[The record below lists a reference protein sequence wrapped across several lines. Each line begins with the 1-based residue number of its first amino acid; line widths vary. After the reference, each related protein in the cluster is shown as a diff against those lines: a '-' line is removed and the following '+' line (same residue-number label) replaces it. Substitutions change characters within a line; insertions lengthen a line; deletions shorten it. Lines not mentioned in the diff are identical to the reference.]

1 MSVENNKETARRYY
15 DDVLNKGDIDLLD
28 ELAVPGYETHDPLPG
43 QRTGLVGLK
52 DRVTMLRT
60 GLDPTFTIEDM
71 IAEGDKVVVRW
82 RNNGSMV
89 GEFLGMPANGKSFSI
104 PGIDI
109 YRLENGKLAEH
120 WHVVDALGQA
130 QQIGLIPSGADA

>member
-1 MSVENNKETARRYY
+1 MKPGEYLLWVVLYHRESGRHNLAKRRIK
-15 DDVLNKGDIDLLD
+15 VL
-28 ELAVPGYETHDPLPG
+28 ELRADPLPG

-60 GLDPTFTIEDM
+60 GLAPTFTIEDM